1 MPAAN
6 GLTCSN
12 CARTIREAEAE
23 AEAEAAGWRY
33 RSNGVGDLH
42 VFCPACAVREFAPGC
57 DGLERGGQLRP
68 AFDALHRRGHDRAAP
83 NLVAV
88 AETHHRPILG

>member
-1 MPAAN
+1 VPAAN

-12 CARTIREAEAE
+12 CARTIRE

-42 VFCPACAVREFAPGC
+42 VFCPACAVREFAP
-57 DGLERGGQLRP
+57 DATPSSEAVNYDPPLMRFIDVDMIAPHRTSWRWLRRTSGRSP
-68 AFDALHRRGHDRAAP
+68 DA
-83 NLVAV
+83 
-88 AETHHRPILG
+88 